1 MKVTNI
7 ERTKWG
13 SYEDRTNSY
22 DDNTDI
28 QIFCNMVKTNESLK
42 NYLDSFLTE
51 TPDVLRPKPHGD
63 YGVDLGIVH
72 NDELVATIDLE
83 RWSAWNEE
91 WPSYY
96 RYIHF
101 LARKEKFLNQH
112 ESPFFMAFLNF
123 KRDKVLMI
131 SKDDIQKYPTK
142 EKFFQVKNRTDM
154 VRELPLSVGHVFG
167 ENITEKE
174 RSIFYK

>member
-42 NYLDSFLTE
+42 NYLTSFLTE
-51 TPDVLRPKPHGD
+51 TPDILRTKPHGD

-174 RSIFYK
+174 RSIFSL